1 MSICEIV
8 RARAAA
14 HSSVLRMALD
24 DVGRALLR
32 VGTVARNTR
41 LLRRSYRV
49 FRRVSRVGVLL
60 VPRRACDGWAS
71 SIISYRMSHT
81 IVHGIRA
88 QHTRRRYRVA
98 YPISELFRTLPPLRC
113 TSPSESL
120 SYRMLH
126 TIVRYRMLYRMSH
139 TNLHGIRAQHAWRRN
154 RVTYPIPKRSSL
166 SDLRR
171 YSLSEALV
179 RASTCALVA
188 RWLEQHSSRM
198 LSDALWMR
206 VVRYCERSKPNDSAQ
221 SVSVLSVR

>member
-126 TIVRYRMLYRMSH
+126 TIVSDVVSNVTHKFARH
-139 TNLHGIRAQHAWRRN
+139 TRTT
-154 RVTYPIPKRSSL
+154 RVATQSCHISDSQTLFSLRS
-166 SDLRR
+166 
-171 YSLSEALV
+171 
-179 RASTCALVA
+179 
-188 RWLEQHSSRM
+188 
-198 LSDALWMR
+198 
-206 VVRYCERSKPNDSAQ
+206 P
-221 SVSVLSVR
+221 

>member
-49 FRRVSRVGVLL
+49 FRRVSRVGVLSL
-60 VPRRACDGWAS
+60 PCMGGRR
-71 SIISYRMSHT
+71 
-81 IVHGIRA
+81 
-88 QHTRRRYRVA
+88 
-98 YPISELFRTLPPLRC
+98 
-113 TSPSESL
+113 L
-120 SYRMLH
+120 SYRIECH
-126 TIVRYRMLYRMSH
+126 TLLSTAYAHNTRAAAIVSHIRFPNYSERSPLSDALARVSHYCIECHTLSYRMLYRMSH

-166 SDLRR
+166 SDLCR
-171 YSLSEALV
+171 YPLSDALV